1 MAVAA
6 TAVAR
11 LSWPSSGAP
20 LVVLVPVPVPLAG
33 SHAAMPGTDLKHIY
47 GTHIYTRTK
56 LVPGDH
62 FSNIVKSS

>member
-33 SHAAMPGTDLKHIY
+33 SHAAMPGTDLKHGGYINLESVRVDV
-47 GTHIYTRTK
+47 T
-56 LVPGDH
+56 L
-62 FSNIVKSS
+62 